1 MASLARLHQEADRLR
16 RRLNPVPD
24 LITFAS
30 NDIADRLKR
39 YIHTKQPEEDLDT
52 VYVNLRVDSEEDL
65 DTKYVNLYIDTK
77 RDLSGRF
84 SRSHKL
90 SDYINTNIVY
100 SNGNSIS
107 NNGPYRPFGRYHRQR
122 KNH

>member
-1 MASLARLHQEADRLR
+1 MAALARLHQEADRIR

-39 YIHTKQPEEDLDT
+39 YIHTKQSNEDSDT
-52 VYVNLRVDSEEDL
+52 VYVDLKINSEEDL
-65 DTKYVNLYIDTK
+65 DTKYINLYIDTK
-77 RDLSGRF
+77 RDLSGRS
-84 SRSHKL
+84 SRSHKP
-90 SDYINTNIVY
+90 SEYINTNIVY
-100 SNGNSIS
+100 SNGDSITKK
-107 NNGPYRPFGRYHRQR
+107 GPYRSYRRYHRQR